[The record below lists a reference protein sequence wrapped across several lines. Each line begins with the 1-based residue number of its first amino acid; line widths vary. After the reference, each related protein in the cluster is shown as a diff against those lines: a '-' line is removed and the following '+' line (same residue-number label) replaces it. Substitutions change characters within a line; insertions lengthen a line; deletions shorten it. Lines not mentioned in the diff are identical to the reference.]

1 MVSFQEVFQN
11 VVVKTFER
19 LHVFAV
25 EVGPKI
31 LVSIVI
37 LLIGWIC
44 AMLIKKVATKILKA
58 LGLDV
63 VSEKTGLKHF
73 LERGGTAKGPSAI
86 IGRGLYWLI
95 ILSTLIMVF
104 NTLELYAASAFIKKI
119 ILYIPNIIV
128 FLIFLVLGVFLGRFF
143 GRLAEKTAHLVNAPF
158 PVLLGKVAAYTI
170 IGLAIV
176 VALEQL
182 GVNTAA
188 IIQSSIVI
196 FIIIPIMFSIIFVI
210 GGKEIASS
218 ILAQRF
224 IVREYKIGNT
234 IEFDGIS
241 GKIEHIDFISTR
253 IKDDGQEI
261 IIPNSELA
269 RKIVRKKP

>member
-19 LHVFAV
+19 LHMFAM

-44 AMLIKKVATKILKA
+44 AVLIKKAAAKILKA

-63 VSEKTGLKHF
+63 VSEKTGLRQF
-73 LERGGTAKGPSAI
+73 LERGGTAKAPSAI
-86 IGRGLYWLI
+86 VGLGLYWLI
-95 ILSTLIMVF
+95 ILSTLIMAF
-104 NTLELYAASAFIKKI
+104 NTLELYAASEFIKQI
-119 ILYIPNIIV
+119 ILYIPNVMV
-128 FLIFLVLGVFLGRFF
+128 FLIFVILGIFLGRFF
-143 GRLAEKTAHLVNAPF
+143 GKVVEKTAHLVNAPF
-158 PVLLGKVAAYTI
+158 PVLLSRATAYTI
-170 IGLAIV
+170 VGLAIV

-188 IIQSSIVI
+188 VIQASVVI
-196 FIIIPIMFSIIFVI
+196 FIIVPIIFSIVFII
-210 GGKEIASS
+210 GGREIASS

-241 GKIEHIDFISTR
+241 GKIEHIDFISTK
-253 IKDDGQEI
+253 IKDNGQEI

-269 RKIVRKKP
+269 RKIVRKKA

>member
-1 MVSFQEVFQN
+1 MVSFQEVFHN
-11 VVVKTFER
+11 VVVKTFTQ
-19 LHVFAV
+19 LHEFAA
-25 EVGPKI
+25 EFGPKI

-44 AMLIKKVATKILKA
+44 AVLIKKVITKVLKA

-73 LERGGTAKGPSAI
+73 LERGGTAKGSSAI
-86 IGRGLYWLI
+86 IGLGLYWLI

-104 NTLELYAASAFIKKI
+104 NTLELYAASKFIKQI
-119 ILYIPNIIV
+119 ILYIPNVMV
-128 FLIFLVLGVFLGRFF
+128 FLIFVILGIFLGRFF
-143 GRLAEKTAHLVNAPF
+143 GKLVERTAHLVNAPF
-158 PVLLGKVAAYTI
+158 PVLLSRATAYTI
-170 IGLAIV
+170 VGLAIV

-188 IIQSSIVI
+188 VIQSSVVI
-196 FIIIPIMFSIIFVI
+196 FIIVPIMFSIVFII
-210 GGKEIASS
+210 GGREIASS

-241 GKIEHIDFISTR
+241 GKIEHIDFISTK
-253 IKDDGQEI
+253 IKDNGQEI

-269 RKIVRKKP
+269 RKIVRKKA

>member
-1 MVSFQEVFQN
+1 MISFQEVFHN

-19 LHVFAV
+19 LRVIAV
-25 EVGPKI
+25 EFGPKI
-31 LVSIVI
+31 LVSIII

-44 AMLIKKVATKILKA
+44 ALLIKKIVSKLLKA
-58 LGLDV
+58 FGLDV
-63 VSEKTGLKHF
+63 VSEKTGLKNC
-73 LERGGTAKGPSAI
+73 LERGGTHKGPSAI
-86 IGRGLYWLI
+86 IGVALYWLI

-104 NTLELYAASAFIKKI
+104 NTLELYAASKFIKQI

-128 FLIFLVLGVFLGRFF
+128 FLVLLLLGVFLGRFF
-143 GRLAEKTAHLVNAPF
+143 GKFVEKSACLVNAPL
-158 PVLLGKVAAYTI
+158 PVMLGRMTSYAI

-182 GVNTAA
+182 EVNTA
-188 IIQSSIVI
+188 IIVQSSIFI
-196 FIIIPIMFSIIFVI
+196 FGIIPVIFSIIFII
-210 GGKEIASS
+210 GGRDIASS

-224 IVREYKIGNT
+224 IVREYKIGDK

-241 GKIEHIDFISTR
+241 GKIEHIDFISTK
-253 IKDDGQEI
+253 IKDNEQEI

-269 RKIVRKKP
+269 RKIVRKKA